1 MKSSFDILT
10 ALYKILNVTD
20 LTSVITGKIYK
31 GVVPGESQLEDIEIN
46 VLTNP
51 NEYLQNGYV
60 NLNIYMIEDSRGRT
74 NTKRFSEIINIV
86 TPLVDD
92 VEGSGIHF
100 QMENQSGVLKD
111 QDRDKMY
118 FINLKIN
125 YQTL

>member
-1 MKSSFDILT
+1 MKSSFDILN
-10 ALYKILNVTD
+10 ALYKVLNVTG

-31 GVVPGESQLEDIEIN
+31 GAVPKTSQLEDIETN

-51 NEYLQNGYV
+51 NQYLQSGYANV
-60 NLNIYMIEDSRGRT
+60 NINLIEDSLGRV
-74 NTKRFSEIINIV
+74 NTKRFSEILNIV
-86 TPLVDD
+86 TPLLEDTEKD
-92 VEGSGIHF
+92 GFYFQIESQSGI
-100 QMENQSGVLKD
+100 LKD